1 MPEVWLPR
9 KTRGWTPVEKLE
21 FAMKW
26 ENIRVAYFKEKGD
39 NEKADELT
47 QKIKF
52 IKVELTIAG
61 YHLRD
66 DSEAVFYSH

>member
-1 MPEVWLPR
+1 M
-9 KTRGWTPVEKLE
+9 EKLE

-39 NEKADELT
+39 DEKANELT
-47 QKIKF
+47 RKIKF

-66 DSEAVFYSH
+66 DSEAVFSSN

>member
-1 MPEVWLPR
+1 
-9 KTRGWTPVEKLE
+9 
-21 FAMKW
+21 MKW

-39 NEKADELT
+39 DEKADELT
-47 QKIKF
+47 RKIKF

-66 DSEAVFYSH
+66 DSEAVFSSN

>member
-1 MPEVWLPR
+1 MPR

-21 FAMKW
+21 FAIKW

-47 QKIKF
+47 RKIKF

-66 DSEAVFYSH
+66 DSEAVFSSN